1 MYMPGRLR
9 TASSPSSTVMALAS
23 YVAPTASRRCGRSA
37 TVPSVTASTAA
48 ATTAPSSVPPA
59 NAVDSDGAGWLGW
72 RLGCS
77 ATGRNTPGVGEDGAA
92 ATGPRRLRPEHR
104 RSPPFLLLVYLPDAL
119 PTRSPQPLRPC
130 LRPVHTL
137 LRLPVRPW
145 GRQGPAGRSGGCPSR
160 CLTRRPERAAVGTRR
175 DPQRGAHLLPQGRAR
190 AEARIAGHP
199 VDAEVG
205 GLEQVPCPLDPL
217 LGDPPARAQPGLVP
231 EPPGER
237 AHAHPS
243 VP

>member
-48 ATTAPSSVPPA
+48 ATTAPSSVPPDS
-59 NAVDSDGAGWLGW
+59 AVDSEGAGWLGW

-92 ATGPRRLRPEHR
+92 ATGPGGSARVR
-104 RSPPFLLLVYLPDAL
+104 RSPPFLRLVYLPEAL

-130 LRPVHTL
+130 L
-137 LRLPVRPW
+137 
-145 GRQGPAGRSGGCPSR
+145 
-160 CLTRRPERAAVGTRR
+160 
-175 DPQRGAHLLPQGRAR
+175 
-190 AEARIAGHP
+190 
-199 VDAEVG
+199 
-205 GLEQVPCPLDPL
+205 
-217 LGDPPARAQPGLVP
+217 
-231 EPPGER
+231 
-237 AHAHPS
+237 
-243 VP
+243 